1 MTVTPPA
8 TRLPARLDQWS
19 PLRDI
24 GDLYQQMGRFMQPTP
39 DGDPIWS
46 PPADV
51 TETDD
56 TYVVEIE
63 VPGVRRD
70 DIDVEIKGN
79 ELIVSGELKEQERK
93 GLLRRKT
100 RRVGEFEYRVL
111 LPGDIQ
117 DHGVEASLA
126 NGVLTVRVPKAEHA
140 KATKIKVTEH

>member
-1 MTVTPPA
+1 VTLPA
-8 TRLPARLDQWS
+8 TRSPARLGQWS
-19 PLRDI
+19 PQRDF
-24 GDLYQQMGRFMQPTP
+24 GDLYQQMGRFMQATLG
-39 DGDPIWS
+39 GDPIWS

-63 VPGVRRD
+63 VPGVRRE
-70 DIDVEIKGN
+70 DIDVEINGN

-111 LPGDIQ
+111 LPGDIH
-117 DHGVEASLA
+117 DHGVESSLA